1 VLFEQKAIDPML
13 LYRHNGPIIMGW
25 WEKIE
30 PIIKE
35 LKTRAKRLS
44 KMWIS
49 IEHLFNEFKKIEQ
62 REMSVVS

>member
-1 VLFEQKAIDPML
+1 
-13 LYRHNGPIIMGW
+13 MGW

-30 PIIKE
+30 PIVKE
-35 LKTRAKRLS
+35 LRTRAKRLS